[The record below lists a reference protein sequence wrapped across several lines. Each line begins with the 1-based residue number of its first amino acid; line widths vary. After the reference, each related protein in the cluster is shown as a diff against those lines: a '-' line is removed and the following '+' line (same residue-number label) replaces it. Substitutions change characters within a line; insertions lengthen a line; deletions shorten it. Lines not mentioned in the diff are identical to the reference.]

1 MLPRCCDWLDQCA
14 KMHSDTKYLMQRF
27 SVLVELSD
35 LYIWKRQKK
44 TEKDGQSENRE
55 TGLHGGEL
63 AVTVTVAL

>member
-1 MLPRCCDWLDQCA
+1 
-14 KMHSDTKYLMQRF
+14 MHSDTQYLMRRF

-63 AVTVTVAL
+63 AVTVAVAL